1 MTEGSV
7 PKAAP
12 RRRRAVKPEIVAET
26 AGADTARAETGAES
40 KERAESSAS
49 SAPTSADRTPGLPAR
64 RRRASAGSD
73 VAGDASEGQASEKER
88 DQAKAALE
96 LAHRIVDL
104 AADRKA
110 ADIVLLSVAELT
122 TLTDYF
128 VICSGG
134 SERQL
139 GAIADGIVEGT
150 KAEGT
155 RPIGREGAAN
165 AHWLLIDY
173 GSVIVHV
180 MAWPERDFYALEK
193 LWSEAPL
200 LLRVQ

>member
-1 MTEGSV
+1 MTDE
-7 PKAAP
+7 PTAAVTDEP
-12 RRRRAVKPEIVAET
+12 T
-26 AGADTARAETGAES
+26 AS
-40 KERAESSAS
+40 
-49 SAPTSADRTPGLPAR
+49 PTSAGRKPGLPAR
-64 RRRASAGSD
+64 NRRVPVTAVVTGEPSD
-73 VAGDASEGQASEKER
+73 REHEQARDALK
-88 DQAKAALE
+88 
-96 LAHRIVDL
+96 LAHRIVEL

-110 ADIVLLSVAELT
+110 ADIVLLSVAEMT

-150 KAEGT
+150 KADGVQ
-155 RPIGREGAAN
+155 PIGREGAPN
-165 AHWLLIDY
+165 AHWLLVDY